1 MDMKVVGGLE
11 NGWEKNWWLKY
22 LKLLNKDCKEGAKM
36 KNVFIITAT
45 LFIAGCASGVT
56 VEQYKNADYG
66 QKLE

>member
-1 MDMKVVGGLE
+1 
-11 NGWEKNWWLKY
+11 
-22 LKLLNKDCKEGAKM
+22 M